1 MRKMFLILLVLCG
14 MLSSAS
20 AQNMRALFL
29 DAPDAVLPM
38 LPRNVRVDCVDFVE
52 AGMSY
57 PVSNVFDGKS
67 VLKTLTDDYLL
78 LQTTGISTV
87 EMKIL
92 PFGESFIVCVVNS
105 VSAEATDSR
114 IAFYDR
120 NWEKIDTESYFTAP
134 SINDFLSGADEKII
148 DMCDIYLVS
157 LKLDA
162 DDTSLVAEYT
172 MPDYMNSE
180 DAAKVCSVLRKIVYR
195 WNGIWFAKE

>member
-1 MRKMFLILLVLCG
+1 MRKIFLILLVLCG

-120 NWEKIDTESYFTAP
+120 NWEKIDTELYFTAP
-134 SINDFLSGADEKII
+134 SINNFLSGADEKII

-180 DAAKVCSVLRKIVYR
+180 DAAKVRSVLRKIVYR